1 MSVDDIA
8 LIISDHETAGYSPDA
23 YLNCICGA
31 SFKGPTAHDD
41 HATHVAGYIHEAI
54 R

>member
-8 LIISDHETAGYSPDA
+8 LIISDHAIAGYSADG
-23 YLNCICGA
+23 YLNCTCGA
-31 SFKGPTAHDD
+31 PFRGRTAHDD
-41 HATHVAGYIHEAI
+41 HATHVAGYIHERI